1 MKTKIILAACV
12 IIMTTAGFDCINS
25 PLIVALNAP
34 IAGCVPVNTGNGSF
48 DNTTSA
54 ISIIGS
60 IPSDYQNKLAAL
72 RISDIRVSVSGNYP
86 TGNVSGTGYFK
97 FNNAATYTTLLTFQG
112 PYSSFAAGVS
122 ILNSGGLITVNPI
135 GLNALIT
142 ALSNVNNL
150 PSTITLRGQGNG
162 PAVTQSFNLCL
173 NISLQADANAN

>member
-1 MKTKIILAACV
+1 MKTKLVLAACV
-12 IIMTTAGFDCINS
+12 IFLITTGFECINS

-34 IAGCVPVNTGNGSF
+34 ISGCVPINTGNGSF
-48 DNTTSA
+48 NSSTQP

-86 TGNVSGTGYFK
+86 SGNVSGTGYF
-97 FNNAATYTTLLTFQG
+97 TLPSQPERTLLTFNG

-122 ILNSGGLITVNPI
+122 VLNSGGLITINPI

-150 PSTITLRGQGNG
+150 PSTITLRGSGSG

-173 NISLQADANAN
+173 NIALQADANAN

>member
-34 IAGCVPVNTGNGSF
+34 ITGCVAVNTGNGSF
-48 DNTTSA
+48 NGSSSA

-72 RISDIRVSVSGNYP
+72 RISDIRVSVSGAYP
-86 TGNVSGTGYFK
+86 SGVVSGTGYFK
-97 FNNAATYTTLLTFQG
+97 FNNANPEYTLLTFNGQ
-112 PYSSFAAGVS
+112 YSAFAAGVS
-122 ILNSGGLITVNPI
+122 VLNSGGLITINPA
-135 GLNALIT
+135 GLSALLSAI
-142 ALSNVNNL
+142 SNVNTL
-150 PSTITLRGQGNG
+150 PSTITLRGQGSG